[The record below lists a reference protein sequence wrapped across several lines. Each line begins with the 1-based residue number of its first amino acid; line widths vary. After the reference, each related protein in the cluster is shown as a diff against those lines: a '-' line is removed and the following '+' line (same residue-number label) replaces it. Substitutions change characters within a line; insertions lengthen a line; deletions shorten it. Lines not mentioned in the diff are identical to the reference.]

1 MPYRVLIKNSAKPDL
16 LKVKQSRLAKRF
28 EEIVKTLKENPYA
41 PSDQFEKLVPYSK
54 GRYSRR
60 LNYQHRVVY
69 KVNEDAKEVHI
80 FSAWTHY
87 EN

>member
-1 MPYRVLIKNSAKPDL
+1 MSYSVLIKNSAKPDL
-16 LKVKQSRLAKRF
+16 RKVRQSHLKTRF
-28 EEIVKTLKENPYA
+28 EEIIKTLKEDPFA
-41 PSDQFEKLVPYSK
+41 PTDQFKKLVPYSE

-69 KVNEDAKEVHI
+69 KVDEEAKEVHI

>member
-1 MPYRVLIKNSAKPDL
+1 MPYRVFIKNSAKPDIR
-16 LKVKQSRLAKRF
+16 KIRQSRLKKRF
-28 EEIVKTLKENPYA
+28 EEIIKTLKEDPYA
-41 PSDQFEKLVPYSK
+41 PNDQFEKLVPHNE

-69 KVNEDAKEVHI
+69 KVDEETKEVHI